1 MRIPTSRY
9 FQERKVGTVLAWYD
23 NKWAYQLLTKDEHQN
38 YIQNFMASTTSF
50 DKTGVRNYALVTA
63 AYWGF
68 TVTDGALR
76 MLVLLYFHTLGYS
89 PFEVAMLFLFYE
101 IFGIVTNL
109 FGGWIGSQL
118 GVKLTLYGG
127 IALQIGALLM
137 MTPVNEAWALAL
149 AIPYVMAAQAVS
161 GIAKDLTK
169 MSSKSAIR
177 LVIPQEA
184 QSSLFKWVAILTGS
198 KNALK
203 GVGFFLGSVLLA
215 VFGYV
220 NALLIMAGGLFL
232 ILLSSRWLPSGMGK
246 IKAKIKFRQL
256 FSKSREINILSA
268 ARFFLFGA
276 RDVWFV
282 VGLPVFLYSQLNWT
296 FEQVG
301 GFLAIWVIGY
311 GIVQSLA
318 PTLLKRFGS
327 GNPPQASTIRFW
339 TGFLTAMP
347 VAIALSLQAGLPPGR
362 TIVIGL
368 MAFGIVFAFNSAVHS
383 YLVLAYT
390 EGDKVALN
398 VGFYYMANSGGR
410 LAGTVLSGVIFQLY
424 GLVGCLWI
432 SAIFVLLAELITLK
446 LSNPKSERAIAQKVQ

>member
-1 MRIPTSRY
+1 MMDSSPT
-9 FQERKVGTVLAWYD
+9 F
-23 NKWAYQLLTKDEHQN
+23 N
-38 YIQNFMASTTSF
+38 
-50 DKTGVRNYALVTA
+50 KTGIRHYALVTA

-76 MLVLLYFHTLGYS
+76 MLVLLYFHTLGYT
-89 PFEVAMLFLFYE
+89 PLEVAMLFLFYE

-109 FGGWIGSQL
+109 LGGWIGAQF

-127 IALQIGALLM
+127 IALQVVALLL
-137 MTPVNEAWALAL
+137 MTPVNASWPLAL
-149 AIPYVMAAQAVS
+149 AIPYVMMAQALS
-161 GIAKDLTK
+161 GVAKDLTK

-177 LVIPQEA
+177 LVIPQSA
-184 QSSLFKWVAILTGS
+184 QSSLFKWVAVLTGS

-203 GVGFFLGSVLLA
+203 GVGFFVGSVLLA
-215 VFGYV
+215 AFGYV
-220 NALLIMAGGLFL
+220 NALLLMAGSLVL
-232 ILLSSRWLPSGMGK
+232 ILLSSRWLPAGMGK
-246 IKAKIKFRQL
+246 IKAKVKFRQL

-282 VGLPVFLYSQLNWT
+282 VGLPVFLYSELGWT

-301 GFLAIWVIGY
+301 GFLAFWVIGY

-318 PTLLKRFGS
+318 PTILQRWGS
-327 GNPPQASTIRFW
+327 GQPPTANTIRFW
-339 TGFLTAMP
+339 TGCLTAMP
-347 VAIALSLQAGLPPGR
+347 VAIALALQSGYPPGQ

-383 YLVLAYT
+383 YLVLAFT
-390 EGDKVALN
+390 ADDQVALN

-410 LAGTVLSGVIFQLY
+410 LAGTVLSGLIFQFF
-424 GLVGCLWI
+424 GLVGCLWT
-432 SAIFVLLAELITLK
+432 SAVFVLLAELITLK
-446 LSNPKSERAIAQKVQ
+446 LPNPNPGQEIAWKPGSGD

>member
-1 MRIPTSRY
+1 M
-9 FQERKVGTVLAWYD
+9 D
-23 NKWAYQLLTKDEHQN
+23 
-38 YIQNFMASTTSF
+38 ASSTF
-50 DKTGVRNYALVTA
+50 DQSGIRNYALVTA

-109 FGGWIGSQL
+109 FGGWIGARF

-127 IALQIGALLM
+127 IAMQIVALLLL
-137 MTPVNEAWALAL
+137 TPVTAAWPIALAV
-149 AIPYVMAAQAVS
+149 PYVMVAQAIS
-161 GIAKDLTK
+161 GMAKDLTK

-177 LVIPQEA
+177 LVIPKEA

-203 GVGFFLGSVLLA
+203 GVGFFLGGLLLS

-220 NALLIMAGGLFL
+220 SALVIMAVALFVV
-232 ILLSSRWLPSGMGK
+232 LLSSRWLPSGMGK
-246 IKAKIKFRQL
+246 IKAKVKFRQL
-256 FSKSREINILSA
+256 FSKSSEINVLSA

-282 VGLPVFLYSQLNWT
+282 VGLPVFLYGSLGWS
-296 FEQVG
+296 FKQVG

-311 GIVQSLA
+311 GLIQSLA
-318 PTLLKRFGS
+318 PALLQRFGS
-327 GNPPQASTIRFW
+327 GRPPQAGTIRFW
-339 TGFLTAMP
+339 TGVLIVVPA
-347 VAIALSLQAGLPPGR
+347 AIALALQTNLPAGQ

-368 MAFGIVFAFNSAVHS
+368 LIFGIVFAFNSAVHS

-390 EGDKVALN
+390 EDDQVSLN

-410 LAGTVLSGVIFQLY
+410 LAGTVLSGLIFQLY
-424 GLVGCLWI
+424 GLVGCLWV
-432 SAIFVLLAELITLK
+432 SAICVLLAELITLK
-446 LSNPKSERAIAQKVQ
+446 LPDPAVAD

>member
-1 MRIPTSRY
+1 MESSPT
-9 FQERKVGTVLAWYD
+9 
-23 NKWAYQLLTKDEHQN
+23 
-38 YIQNFMASTTSF
+38 F
-50 DKTGVRNYALVTA
+50 DKAGVRNYALVTA

-68 TVTDGALR
+68 TLTDGALR
-76 MLVLLYFHTLGYS
+76 MLVLLYFYTIGYS

-109 FGGWIGSQL
+109 FGGWIGSQF

-127 IALQIGALLM
+127 IALQIGALLL
-137 MTPVNEAWALAL
+137 MTPVNESWALAL
-149 AIPYVMAAQAVS
+149 AIPYVMVAQALS

-177 LVIPQEA
+177 LVIPQDA

-203 GVGFFLGSVLLA
+203 GVGFFIGSVLLA
-215 VFGYV
+215 AFGYV
-220 NALLIMAGGLFL
+220 NALLIMAGALFL
-232 ILLSSRWLPSGMGK
+232 VLLSSRWLPSGMGK
-246 IKAKIKFRQL
+246 IKAKVKFRQL

-282 VGLPVFLYSQLNWT
+282 VGLPVFLYSELNWT

-318 PTLLKRFGS
+318 PAILKRWGS
-327 GNPPQASTIRFW
+327 GQPPTAQTIRFW
-339 TGFLTAMP
+339 TGFLTTMP
-347 VAIALSLQAGLPPGR
+347 VAIALTLQSGRPPGQ

-383 YLVLAYT
+383 YLVLAFT
-390 EGDKVALN
+390 EDDKVALN

-410 LAGTVLSGVIFQLY
+410 LAGTVLSGLIFQLY

-432 SAIFVLLAELITLK
+432 SALFVLLAELITLK
-446 LSNPKSERAIAQKVQ
+446 LPNPKPGRDLAWKSGGGD